1 MNNLWDQNS
10 LKNRQKNFWNRI
22 PKNNNNNFVS
32 YSSQMSLINN
42 GEDVKVYQRDEYN
55 DSSKN
60 HYLREDKSINNNR
73 LNKFIE
79 EIFMSQEV
87 KDFFT
92 TYSDFVTKVTSEPS
106 LDIEALKKSMDEI
119 ESSSDVK
126 IPRLLTAALGLGS
139 ESGEFVEIVKKMILQ
154 GKPASEENIFHM
166 KRELGD
172 IIWYWTTA
180 CASLGLDPYE
190 VISENQKKLE
200 ARYGEKFEVQRS
212 EVRKEGDL

>member
-1 MNNLWDQNS
+1 
-10 LKNRQKNFWNRI
+10 
-22 PKNNNNNFVS
+22 
-32 YSSQMSLINN
+32 MS
-42 GEDVKVYQRDEYN
+42 K
-55 DSSKN
+55 
-60 HYLREDKSINNNR
+60 
-73 LNKFIE
+73 
-79 EIFMSQEV
+79 EV
-87 KDFFT
+87 KEFFS
-92 TYSDFVTKVTSEPS
+92 TYSDFVTKVTSDPS
-106 LDIEALKKSMDEI
+106 LDMDVLNKSLEDI
-119 ESSSDVK
+119 ESKSEIK

-139 ESGEFVEIVKKMILQ
+139 ETGEFVEIVKKMILQ

-172 IIWYWTTA
+172 IMWYWTTA